1 MRLELNDVQ
10 RETLADALESYLSNL
25 RYEIGDT
32 DAQDFRDVLK
42 AKKETLEEI
51 VERLRPG
58 SA

>member
-10 RETLADALESYLSNL
+10 RETLADALESYLLNL